1 MIYSPTRNQLENHS
15 ASTLSKL
22 ALLISSNSYRLWF
35 FIKRISLFEV
45 LFALNTFMEMAIMK
59 VYYSRKMI
67 RNRIALF
74 AVIYWSLDYISES
87 GGYNFFLFSLDIT
100 EAGFALIGF
109 RAIRKSDINPA
120 TYFRFIKKRI
130 SFIKQKPC

>member
-1 MIYSPTRNQLENHS
+1 MMFFSKRKQLENHS
-15 ASTLSKL
+15 ATTLSEL

>member
-1 MIYSPTRNQLENHS
+1 MIHFPIRKQLENHS